1 MIKQILAAIGI
12 FIVLVIVGFVF
23 NRLSGLGGKTAEIK
37 IGNAVFKVE
46 IADTSATRALGLSG
60 REFLKPDAGVL
71 FIFPEAE
78 IQKFWMKDMK
88 FPIDIIWI
96 RDNKVIGMVI
106 GAEPEAGPDY
116 TIYNSPEPADM
127 VLEMNAGLSQKL
139 GIRIGDMVK
148 LE

>member
-23 NRLSGLGGKTAEIK
+23 SQLSGLGGKTAEVK
-37 IGNAVFKVE
+37 IGNAVFKAE
-46 IADTSATRALGLSG
+46 IADTPAARALGLSG
-60 REFLKPDAGVL
+60 REFLKPDAGML
-71 FIFPEAE
+71 FIFSEAE
-78 IQKFWMKDMK
+78 TQKFWMKDMK

-116 TIYNSPEPADM
+116 TIYDSPEPADM
-127 VLEMNAGLSQKL
+127 VLEINAGLSIKN
-139 GIRIGDMVK
+139 GINVGDDVK
-148 LE
+148 LR